1 VIHGSSPFGLV
12 GRFFIV
18 RAVGM
23 TCIVSRVEIEN
34 TSALLGLYTRFLQ
47 CFVSALSRLAAVIT
61 PLPFGSV
68 QLMRIPQNAGCTMAI
83 HAVCTTPAN
92 FTLFKLLIYI
102 GFYFLACWHN
112 HCNLLCML
120 AIQVHTELKDMS
132 LIQEKFT
139 SLFSNFNVTTA
150 PRPDGGILLTLRSSE
165 GKVFKR
171 ALTYQ
176 QMHNADQL
184 SWAISAIRRDL
195 AEEASELPQ
204 IAMLQSQQRFALPTY
219 HSL

>member
-1 VIHGSSPFGLV
+1 MIAGLS
-12 GRFFIV
+12 I
-18 RAVGM
+18 
-23 TCIVSRVEIEN
+23 
-34 TSALLGLYTRFLQ
+34 
-47 CFVSALSRLAAVIT
+47 
-61 PLPFGSV
+61 GSV
-68 QLMRIPQNAGCTMAI
+68 HSTTIRQNAGCTMAI
-83 HAVCTTPAN
+83 HADCTTHAN
-92 FTLFKLLIYI
+92 CIVFKLLIYKNFL
-102 GFYFLACWHN
+102 FYKCWHN
-112 HCNLLCML
+112 RCNLLCML

-139 SLFSNFNVTTA
+139 SLFSNFDVTTA
-150 PRPDGGILLTLRSSE
+150 PRPDGGILLTLRSSD

-176 QMHNADQL
+176 QLHAGDQL

-195 AEEASELPQ
+195 AEQASELPQ